1 MNTKDVFD
9 AIVFRLCQLMR
20 TCVRGEKQ

>member
-9 AIVFRLCQLMR
+9 AIVFRLCHLMR